1 MPAATS
7 PCPID
12 HHAPIR
18 TWFRVGGGADRLA
31 RPADPAQLAA
41 LLQEDPDLRI
51 LGSGANLLIAD
62 SGVRELV
69 VRLDAD
75 HWKHADINPA
85 DATVTAR
92 AGTDLARLIL
102 DTARA
107 GLAGLEGLG
116 GVPASLGGAIRMN
129 AGGRFG
135 EISQHLTRVRILT
148 RDGTIEDRKP
158 ADCRFAYRH
167 TALQHAIILEADFQL
182 TPDDPAAIR
191 ARLKDVMAAKKHSQP
206 MGESSA
212 GCCFKNPRLSSDL
225 EDIAP
230 AGTRVS
236 AGLLIDRAGC
246 KGLSVGGATVSTL
259 HANFLTTSR
268 NASAADLLALMRL
281 VQSRVHDAFGITLE
295 REVVVWGEPPEPTP

>member
-7 PCPID
+7 PCPIE

-31 RPADPAQLAA
+31 RPANPAQLAA
-41 LLQEDPDLRI
+41 LLREDPDLRV

-62 SGVRELV
+62 PGVRELV

-75 HWKHADINPA
+75 HWKHADINPTA
-85 DATVTAR
+85 ATVTAR
-92 AGTDLARLIL
+92 AGADLPRLIL

-107 GLAGLEGLG
+107 ALAGLEGLA

-148 RDGTIEDRKP
+148 RDATTHDLTP

-167 TALQHAIILEADFQL
+167 TALEDAIILEADFQL
-182 TPDDPAAIR
+182 TPDDPDAIR
-191 ARLKDVMAAKKHSQP
+191 ARLKQVMAAKKHSQP

-212 GCCFKNPRLSSDL
+212 GCCFKNPRLSRDI

-230 AGTRVS
+230 AGARVS
-236 AGLLIDRAGC
+236 AGLLIDRAGG

-259 HANFLTTSR
+259 HANFLTT
-268 NASAADLLALMRL
+268 NPDASAADLLALMRI

-295 REVVVWGEPPEPTP
+295 REVVVWGETPEPAP